1 MKLQLDGIAIEIISL
16 AGFYTCVQFPGYKIA
31 IDLGVA
37 PRSSFNKSHV
47 FFTHAHGDH
56 IAGVVRHCS
65 SRDMLGLEPPTYYIG
80 QEDVANFYEFMDSA
94 RKLCRTKMACDVQAV
109 QPGDHFQI
117 RPDLR
122 VTSYRSI
129 HRVPCQ
135 GYVISNTRK
144 KLREEFLGADPQTI
158 RQARENGVAIDRD
171 VEIPLVSYTGDTIID
186 VFEREQQLQNV
197 RVLITELTFCDHHVE
212 PEDARH
218 RGHIH
223 LQHILDRAHL
233 FQQPN
238 LVFMHFSSRYRTQEI
253 ESICRKR
260 MPKEMFERSVFV
272 PNDAPLHN
280 F

>member
-1 MKLQLDGIAIEIISL
+1 M
-16 AGFYTCVQFPGYKIA
+16 PG
-31 IDLGVA
+31 
-37 PRSSFNKSHV
+37 H
-47 FFTHAHGDH
+47 
-56 IAGVVRHCS
+56 
-65 SRDMLGLEPPTYYIG
+65 
-80 QEDVANFYEFMDSA
+80 
-94 RKLCRTKMACDVQAV
+94 
-109 QPGDHFQI
+109 
-117 RPDLR
+117 
-122 VTSYRSI
+122 
-129 HRVPCQ
+129 
-135 GYVISNTRK
+135 VISNTRK

-238 LVFMHFSSRYRTQEI
+238 LVFINFPVATV
-253 ESICRKR
+253 RKR
-260 MPKEMFERSVFV
+260 LRASVASACPKRCLSAVCSSPMMHHFQMQ
-272 PNDAPLHN
+272 PLSDL
-280 F
+280 